1 MSVVTADQAFRAYE
15 AVRHRL
21 PPAVGQGGP
30 VRHVETLAEIADAF
44 DVFLLDAFGVLNI
57 GETAIPGAPE
67 RIADLQ
73 QAGKTVIVVSN
84 AASVPATDLQ
94 QKYRRLGFE
103 FELSRIV
110 TSRSAMAV
118 AMNGRRGT
126 HWGVMAPEHSEFGDF
141 DGLNSVLLGDDAE
154 IFDEVEGFLLMG
166 SGTWTEARQALL
178 ETALKTRPR
187 PVLVAN
193 PDIVA
198 PREDGFSQEPGHF
211 AHQLADRVGVE
222 PVFYGKPFSDVF
234 DLALSSIGP
243 VDKSRVIM
251 IGDSLH
257 TDILGAQSCGI
268 ASGLIAKFG
277 FFADLDVMR
286 AIESAGIYPD
296 FVVERP

>member
-1 MSVVTADQAFRAYE
+1 MTMVTADAAFLAYE

-21 PPAVGQGGP
+21 PPAVAQGRP
-30 VRHVETLAEIADAF
+30 VQHVETLAEIADAF

-73 QAGKTVIVVSN
+73 RAGKTVIVVSN

-94 QKYRRLGFE
+94 GKYRRLGFE
-103 FELSRIV
+103 FDLSHIV
-110 TSRSAMAV
+110 TSRGAMAV
-118 AMNGRRGT
+118 AMNGQSAI
-126 HWGVMAPEHSEFGDF
+126 HWGVMAPENSVFEDF
-141 DGLNSVLLGDDAE
+141 EGLNSVLLQDEAAV
-154 IFDEVEGFLLMG
+154 FDTVEGFILMG
-166 SGTWTEARQALL
+166 SGTWTEKRQSLL
-178 ETALKTRPR
+178 EAALKARPR

-198 PREDGFSQEPGHF
+198 PRETGFSVEPGHY
-211 AHQLADRVGVE
+211 AHQLADRVGIE
-222 PVFYGKPFSDVF
+222 PMFYGKPFPDVYT
-234 DLALSSIGP
+234 LALSRIGP

-257 TDILGAQSCGI
+257 TDILGAQVCGI
-268 ASGLIAKFG
+268 ASGLIATYG
-277 FFADLDVMR
+277 FFAGLDVMQ
-286 AIESAGIYPD
+286 AIERAGIYPD